1 MVELIVVIAIIGIL
15 AAVLIPT
22 FTGAIES
29 ARIAGGTSNARNL
42 STLLMTEAAYD
53 NTAYLP
59 TDRVWEIAEENNI
72 SLESEVGHY
81 SYWYD
86 ASTNRVTYAETASML
101 SGAVDL
107 NAARAAGSYSVE
119 PETLVPDQPQ
129 YRYIERS
136 DNPINRVLN
145 VIRGQSLE
153 SLDPLKTTSEEP
165 ETGVGAV
172 NVDQV
177 LAEAA
182 NEINTLLQ
190 TAIGALGEFSS
201 LSSHFQNFT
210 TDKCVY
216 FTEYGVI
223 KSSTTTEFSYG
234 VVFYETA
241 SLPALSKQQ
250 DIKINTPVVVP
261 ASVNIISQNAFRGI
275 EADVT
280 VTATV
285 IVEGETGLIGNLD
298 QTAPAGNVI
307 NITGEDVYNYLD
319 INFKDS
325 TDNAPGG
332 TWVYYKNGQ
341 PVEVS
346 EAQKKTYDPA
356 VGCDYA
362 YVMPAVTLE
371 GGENGSFFDRVE
383 KLTVRSKLVSGGIE
397 FVMVAVDSSYN
408 VYKLSGVGIV
418 TEVGVSYP
426 DYTKRINAEGE
437 QENITAENYN
447 QENTRKLQLLVAEEV
462 RGFSNLAD
470 CDVTLSYRTGVA
482 TYATMKSP
490 FGFWLT
496 NSIYRKD
503 QAIWATET
511 ECVSCKFGDLP
522 GISVMFDDSTH
533 TGTVGEKEF
542 QLTEMQATR
551 IEVRSGD
558 TLIYVR
564 NYAGSET
571 AVE

>member
-1 MVELIVVIAIIGIL
+1 MVIAIIGIL

-101 SGAVDL
+101 SGGANL
-107 NAARAAGSYSVE
+107 NTARAAGSYPVE
-119 PETLVPDQPQ
+119 PETLVPNQPQ

-136 DNPINRVLN
+136 QNPIRRALD
-145 VIRGQSLE
+145 VIRGVSGNSSAAEIDSALQSAIDGLSE
-153 SLDPLKTTSEEP
+153 QTLKEHF
-165 ETGVGAV
+165 
-172 NVDQV
+172 
-177 LAEAA
+177 A
-182 NEINTLLQ
+182 NFK
-190 TAIGALGEFSS
+190 TAS
-201 LSSHFQNFT
+201 
-210 TDKCVY
+210 CVY
-216 FTEYGVI
+216 FTDNGVI
-223 KSSTTTEFSYG
+223 KGSGTTFAYA
-234 VVFYETA
+234 VVPFNT
-241 SLPALSKQQ
+241 SVLPAQTAAL
-250 DIKINTPVVVP
+250 DITVAAEIVLP
-261 ASVNIISQNAFRGI
+261 ASVNVISENAFLG
-275 EADVT
+275 VT
-280 VTATV
+280 ANVTATSSV
-285 IVEGETGLIGNLD
+285 AVEGNTGLTGNFN

-307 NITGEDVYNYLD
+307 NIDGTNGNNVEDYLT
-319 INFKDS
+319 INFAPTTYN
-325 TDNAPGG
+325 TDGSVNVPGG
-332 TWVYYKNGQ
+332 TWVYYQNGQ

-362 YVMPAVTLE
+362 YVMPAVTLK

-426 DYTKRINAEGE
+426 DYTKRINADGE
-437 QENITAENYN
+437 EEKITAIDLTETNKRN
-447 QENTRKLQLLVAEEV
+447 VKLIVSEAAAAFE
-462 RGFSNLAD
+462 NLAD
-470 CDVTLSYRTGVA
+470 CQVTLTYQTGTA
-482 TYATMKSP
+482 TYAT
-490 FGFWLT
+490 
-496 NSIYRKD
+496 NSQYGIYNWTSVYRKTSVKSWGNETSKTLTYAELSSGINLTFTD
-503 QAIWATET
+503 SKEVTENY
-511 ECVSCKFGDLP
+511 E
-522 GISVMFDDSTH
+522 FD
-533 TGTVGEKEF
+533 
-542 QLTEMQATR
+542 LTEMRATK
-551 IEVRSGD
+551 IEVKTAEG

-564 NYAGSET
+564 NYSNA
-571 AVE
+571 A

>member
-1 MVELIVVIAIIGIL
+1 MVIAIIGIL

-72 SLESEVGHY
+72 SLESEVDHY

-107 NAARAAGSYSVE
+107 NAARAAGSYPVE
-119 PETLVPDQPQ
+119 PETLVDGQPQ

-136 DNPINRVLN
+136 DNPIREALD
-145 VIRGQSLE
+145 VIRGVSGNATAGEVDAALQLAIDGLSEQSLK
-153 SLDPLKTTSEEP
+153 DHF
-165 ETGVGAV
+165 
-172 NVDQV
+172 
-177 LAEAA
+177 A
-182 NEINTLLQ
+182 N
-190 TAIGALGEFSS
+190 FK
-201 LSSHFQNFT
+201 

-216 FTEYGVI
+216 FTDNGVI
-223 KSSTTTEFSYG
+223 KGSGTTFAYA
-234 VVFYETA
+234 VVPFNT
-241 SLPALSKQQ
+241 SVLPAQTAAL
-250 DIKINTPVVVP
+250 DITVTAEIVLP
-261 ASVNIISQNAFRGI
+261 ASVSIVSTNAFFGVT
-275 EADVT
+275 ADVSAASA
-280 VTATV
+280 VV
-285 IVEGETGLIGNLD
+285 VEGNTGLAGNFN

-307 NITGEDVYNYLD
+307 NIDGTNDNNVEDYLT
-319 INFKDS
+319 INFAPTTYN
-325 TDNAPGG
+325 TDGSVNVPGG

-362 YVMPAVTLE
+362 YVMPAVTLK

-426 DYTKRINAEGE
+426 DYTKLADGKTAVNAGNCD
-437 QENITAENYN
+437 QITS
-447 QENTRKLQLLVAEEV
+447 RDLSV
-462 RGFSNLAD
+462 RLPEAAKDFSNIQD
-470 CDVTLSYRTGVA
+470 FTVELSYQTGAA
-482 TYATMKSP
+482 TYVTEGTHWGDSDLIWGTSVKRLSAPETWGNIVTK
-490 FGFWLT
+490 T
-496 NSIYRKD
+496 VSISELKENDNRLSITV
-503 QAIWATET
+503 A
-511 ECVSCKFGDLP
+511 P
-522 GISVMFDDSTH
+522 
-533 TGTVGEKEF
+533 GTVQGEAF
-542 QLTEMQATR
+542 TVTEIQVNKITVYAPGT
-551 IEVRSGD
+551 EAGTPLPV
-558 TLIYVR
+558 YVR
-564 NYAGSET
+564 NY
-571 AVE
+571 

>member
-1 MVELIVVIAIIGIL
+1 MRNRRAKKGFTLVELIVVIAIIGIL

-119 PETLVPDQPQ
+119 PETLVDGQPQ

-145 VIRGQSLE
+145 VIRGVDGSRVAAE
-153 SLDPLKTTSEEP
+153 
-165 ETGVGAV
+165 
-172 NVDQV
+172 VDQ
-177 LAEAA
+177 AIDAA
-182 NEINTLLQ
+182 IEELS
-190 TAIGALGEFSS
+190 GYPDS
-201 LSSHFQNFT
+201 LTTHFQDFK
-210 TDKCVY
+210 TDNCVY
-216 FTEYGVI
+216 FTANGVI
-223 KSSTTTEFSYG
+223 KGSGTEFEYA
-234 VVFYETA
+234 VVPFNTA
-241 SLPALSKQQ
+241 TLPTQTAALN
-250 DIKINTPVVVP
+250 IKITNGIVVP
-261 ASVNIISQNAFRGI
+261 ASVSIIDNNAFWGVT
-275 EADVT
+275 ADVT

-298 QTAPAGNVI
+298 QTASAGNVI

-332 TWVYYKNGQ
+332 TWVYYDKNGI
-341 PVEVS
+341 PMDTTE
-346 EAQKKTYDPA
+346 KTHEQLLA
-356 VGCDYA
+356 ACGYA
-362 YVMPAVTLE
+362 YKMPAVTLK

-426 DYTKRINAEGE
+426 DYTKRLALDENGNPLVEEGNEVEEKVTWKNYQEENKRRIKLNISE
-437 QENITAENYN
+437 Q
-447 QENTRKLQLLVAEEV
+447 VS
-462 RGFSNLAD
+462 GFSNLED
-470 CDVTLSYRTGVA
+470 CKITLSYKTGVA
-482 TYATMKSP
+482 QYETSINSGIPVYA
-490 FGFWLT
+490 
-496 NSIYRKD
+496 SIYRAGAASFGE
-503 QAIWATET
+503 QIYQTEPVLLKNANAGLVITFNDSENSHT
-511 ECVSCKFGDLP
+511 EDYKFN
-522 GISVMFDDSTH
+522 
-533 TGTVGEKEF
+533 
-542 QLTEMQATR
+542 LTEMKATK
-551 IEVRSGD
+551 IEVTSGD
-558 TLIYVR
+558 ILIYVR
-564 NYAGSET
+564 NYES
-571 AVE
+571 

>member
-1 MVELIVVIAIIGIL
+1 MELIVVIAIIGIL

-136 DNPINRVLN
+136 DNPIRRALD
-145 VIRGQSLE
+145 VIRGVSGNSSAAEIDSSL
-153 SLDPLKTTSEEP
+153 T
-165 ETGVGAV
+165 
-172 NVDQV
+172 
-177 LAEAA
+177 AA
-182 NEINTLLQ
+182 IE
-190 TAIGALGEFSS
+190 GLGEYAS
-201 LSSHFQNFT
+201 LSDHFELFK

-216 FTEYGVI
+216 FTDNGVI
-223 KSSTTTEFSYG
+223 KGSGREFEYA
-234 VVFYETA
+234 VVPFNT
-241 SLPALSKQQ
+241 SVLPAQTAALN
-250 DIKINTPVVVP
+250 ITVTAEIVLP
-261 ASVNIISQNAFRGI
+261 ASVNVISEKAFLG
-275 EADVT
+275 VT
-280 VTATV
+280 ANVTATSSV
-285 IVEGETGLIGNLD
+285 AVEGNTGLSGNFN

-307 NITGEDVYNYLD
+307 NIDGTNDNNVEDYLT
-319 INFKDS
+319 INFAPTTYN
-325 TDNAPGG
+325 TDGSVNVPGG
-332 TWVYYKNGQ
+332 TWVYYKNGKQ
-341 PVEVS
+341 VTGLTED
-346 EAQKKTYDPA
+346 QKNDYDA
-356 VGCDYA
+356 SVDCDYA
-362 YVMPAVTLE
+362 YVMPAVTLK

-426 DYTKRINAEGE
+426 DYTKRINADGE
-437 QENITAENYN
+437 EEKITAIDLTETNKRN
-447 QENTRKLQLLVAEEV
+447 VKLIVSEAAAAFE
-462 RGFSNLAD
+462 NLAD
-470 CDVTLSYRTGVA
+470 CQVTLTYQTGTA
-482 TYATMKSP
+482 RYATNLQHGIVNPNKYN
-490 FGFWLT
+490 FE
-496 NSIYRKD
+496 SIYRKKAVAD
-503 QAIWATET
+503 WGNET
-511 ECVSCKFGDLP
+511 SETLTYAELSSGIDLT
-522 GISVMFDDSTH
+522 FTDS
-533 TGTVGEKEF
+533 KEF
-542 QLTEMQATR
+542 TENYEFNLTEMRATK
-551 IEVRSGD
+551 IEVKTAEG

-564 NYAGSET
+564 NYSNA
-571 AVE
+571 A

>member
-1 MVELIVVIAIIGIL
+1 MVIAIIGIL

-107 NAARAAGSYSVE
+107 NAARAAGSYPVE

-136 DNPINRVLN
+136 DNPIRRALD
-145 VIRGQSLE
+145 VIRGVSGNATAGEVDAALQSAIDGLSEQSLK
-153 SLDPLKTTSEEP
+153 DHF
-165 ETGVGAV
+165 
-172 NVDQV
+172 
-177 LAEAA
+177 A
-182 NEINTLLQ
+182 N
-190 TAIGALGEFSS
+190 FK
-201 LSSHFQNFT
+201 

-216 FTEYGVI
+216 FTDSGVV
-223 KSSTTTEFSYG
+223 KGSRTEFAYA
-234 VVFYETA
+234 VVPFNT
-241 SLPALSKQQ
+241 SVLPELTDALN
-250 DIKINTPVVVP
+250 ITIANEIILP
-261 ASVNIISQNAFRGI
+261 ASVNVISENAFLGVK
-275 EADVT
+275 ADVT
-280 VTATV
+280 ATSSV
-285 IVEGETGLIGNLD
+285 AVEGNTGLSGNFN

-319 INFKDS
+319 INFND
-325 TDNAPGG
+325 TTYNEDNTVDVPGG
-332 TWVYYKNGQ
+332 TWVYYQNGKPVSYTGNIAEATAKNF
-341 PVEVS
+341 
-346 EAQKKTYDPA
+346 
-356 VGCDYA
+356 DYA
-362 YVMPAVTLE
+362 YKMPAVTLK

-426 DYTKRINAEGE
+426 DYTKRINADGE
-437 QENITAENYN
+437 EEKITAIDLTETNKRN
-447 QENTRKLQLLVAEEV
+447 VKLIVSEAAAAFE
-462 RGFSNLAD
+462 NLAD
-470 CDVTLSYRTGVA
+470 CQVTLTYQTGTA
-482 TYATMKSP
+482 TYAT
-490 FGFWLT
+490 
-496 NSIYRKD
+496 NSQYGIYNWTSVYRKTSVQSWGNETSKTLTYAELSSGINLTFTD
-503 QAIWATET
+503 SKEVTENY
-511 ECVSCKFGDLP
+511 E
-522 GISVMFDDSTH
+522 FD
-533 TGTVGEKEF
+533 
-542 QLTEMQATR
+542 LTEMRATK
-551 IEVRSGD
+551 IEVKTAEG

-564 NYAGSET
+564 NYSNA
-571 AVE
+571 A

>member
-1 MVELIVVIAIIGIL
+1 MELIVVIAIIGIL

-86 ASTNRVTYAETASML
+86 ASANRVTYAETASML

-107 NAARAAGSYSVE
+107 NAARAAGSYPVE
-119 PETLVPDQPQ
+119 PETLVEGQTN

-136 DNPINRVLN
+136 DNPIRRALD
-145 VIRGQSLE
+145 VIRGVSGNATAGEVDAALQSAIDGLSEQSLK
-153 SLDPLKTTSEEP
+153 DHF
-165 ETGVGAV
+165 
-172 NVDQV
+172 
-177 LAEAA
+177 A
-182 NEINTLLQ
+182 N
-190 TAIGALGEFSS
+190 FK
-201 LSSHFQNFT
+201 

-216 FTEYGVI
+216 FTDSGVV
-223 KSSTTTEFSYG
+223 KGSRTEFAYA
-234 VVFYETA
+234 VVPFNT
-241 SLPALSKQQ
+241 SVLPELTDALN
-250 DIKINTPVVVP
+250 ITIFHEIALP
-261 ASVNIISQNAFRGI
+261 ASVNVISENAFLGVK
-275 EADVT
+275 ADVT
-280 VTATV
+280 ATSSV
-285 IVEGETGLIGNLD
+285 AVEGNTGLTGNFN

-332 TWVYYKNGQ
+332 TWVYYDKNGI
-341 PVEVS
+341 PMDTTE
-346 EAQKKTYDPA
+346 KTHEQLLA
-356 VGCDYA
+356 ACGYA
-362 YVMPAVTLE
+362 YKMPAVTLK

-418 TEVGVSYP
+418 IEVGVSYP
-426 DYTKRINAEGE
+426 DYTKLADGTTTVNADNCDQITSRDLSVRLPEAAKDFSNIQDFTVELSYQTDFATYTTDTDIWGSALSRKTAPDWTEEVTEG
-437 QENITAENYN
+437 QVSRTIS
-447 QENTRKLQLLVAEEV
+447 QLYAEEGDKV
-462 RGFSNLAD
+462 AVNVAAGAKDGETEDF
-470 CDVTLSYRTGVA
+470 TLSEIRVT
-482 TYATMKSP
+482 K
-490 FGFWLT
+490 
-496 NSIYRKD
+496 
-503 QAIWATET
+503 
-511 ECVSCKFGDLP
+511 
-522 GISVMFDDSTH
+522 
-533 TGTVGEKEF
+533 
-542 QLTEMQATR
+542 
-551 IEVRSGD
+551 IEVKTTEG

-564 NYAGSET
+564 NY
-571 AVE
+571 

>member
-1 MVELIVVIAIIGIL
+1 MVIAIIGIL

-86 ASTNRVTYAETASML
+86 ASTNRVTYAETATML

-119 PETLVPDQPQ
+119 PETLVDGQPQ

-136 DNPINRVLN
+136 QNPIRRALD
-145 VIRGQSLE
+145 VIRGVSGNSSAAEIDSALQSAIDALSE
-153 SLDPLKTTSEEP
+153 QTLK
-165 ETGVGAV
+165 
-172 NVDQV
+172 DHF
-177 LAEAA
+177 A
-182 NEINTLLQ
+182 N
-190 TAIGALGEFSS
+190 FK
-201 LSSHFQNFT
+201 

-216 FTEYGVI
+216 FTDNGVI
-223 KSSTTTEFSYG
+223 KGSGTTFAYA
-234 VVFYETA
+234 VVPFNT
-241 SLPALSKQQ
+241 SVLPAQTAAL
-250 DIKINTPVVVP
+250 DITVRAEIVLP
-261 ASVNIISQNAFRGI
+261 ASVNVISENAFFG
-275 EADVT
+275 VT
-280 VTATV
+280 ANVTATSSV
-285 IVEGETGLIGNLD
+285 AVEGNTGLSGNFN

-307 NITGEDVYNYLD
+307 NIDGTNDNNVEDYLTID
-319 INFKDS
+319 FE
-325 TDNAPGG
+325 AG
-332 TWVYYKNGQ
+332 TWVYYQNGKQVTGLTEDQKND
-341 PVEVS
+341 
-346 EAQKKTYDPA
+346 YDA
-356 VGCDYA
+356 SVDCDYA
-362 YVMPAVTLE
+362 YVMPAVTLK

-426 DYTKRINAEGE
+426 DYTKRLVTNEAGE
-437 QENITAENYN
+437 VIYDENGKATEEQITAKNFDGKNKRNISLIVSDEAAAF
-447 QENTRKLQLLVAEEV
+447 E
-462 RGFSNLAD
+462 NLAD
-470 CDVTLSYRTGVA
+470 CQITLSYQTGAA

-490 FGFWLT
+490 FGFWLL
-496 NSIYRKD
+496 NSVYRKN
-503 QAIWATET
+503 QATKWET
-511 ECVSCKFGDLP
+511 EVKTVTQTFGTLAE
-522 GISVMFDDSTH
+522 GVELTFDDTANSTE
-533 TGTVGEKEF
+533 GLGEKEF
-542 QLTEMQATR
+542 TLTEMKATK
-551 IEVRSGD
+551 IEVKSGN

-564 NYAGSET
+564 NY
-571 AVE
+571 